1 MMARSELRGKIQT
14 VLGLISPDDLGITLA
29 HEHCLN
35 DLSVWFKEPAES
47 SEKALAYQPVS
58 LENLGWVR
66 YHPAGNLDNLRVLD
80 EQLVIKETLRYK
92 DAGGNSIVDLT
103 NIGLGRDPQGVA
115 RISRATGLN
124 IVMGAGYYIKQALP
138 SGIEY
143 TEEKMADVITHD
155 ILEGV
160 GKTGIR
166 AGIIGEIGMLWPTSD
181 WEKMALRA
189 AASAQKQT
197 GAAIYIHLAH
207 SPDSPFEVIEVL
219 GKAGADI
226 SRVVLCHVER
236 TIFDHETRVRLAK
249 TGCYIEYD
257 TFSIEGF
264 GEQVR
269 MVLSEANPIQQDWP
283 SDAQRVNAI
292 MALIDEGFLNQI
304 LISSDMCRKH
314 RLWSYGGPG
323 YAHILENVVPLMRA
337 KGVPE
342 EQIHTILVENPKR
355 LLQFV

>member
-1 MMARSELRGKIQT
+1 MKRNELGGKVQT
-14 VLGLISPDDLGITLA
+14 VLGLISPEELGITLP
-29 HEHCLN
+29 HEHCVH
-35 DLSVWFKEPAES
+35 DASTWFEEPTAS
-47 SEKALAYQPVS
+47 SERLLAHQPVS

-66 YHPAGNLDNLRVLD
+66 YHPAKNLDNLRLLD
-80 EQLVIKETLRYK
+80 ERLAIKETLRYK
-92 DAGGNSIVDLT
+92 YAGGNSIVDVT
-103 NIGLGRDPQGVA
+103 STGLGRDPLGLA

-124 IVMGAGYYIKQALP
+124 IVMGTGYYVEQAVP
-138 SGIEY
+138 SGLEL
-143 TEEKMADVITHD
+143 TEETMAEEMVRD

-166 AGIIGEIGMLWPTSD
+166 AGIIGELGMEWPTGN
-181 WEKMALRA
+181 WEKMVLRA
-189 AASAQKQT
+189 AAKAQNQT
-197 GAAIYIHLAH
+197 GAPVSIHLGK

-219 GKAGADI
+219 SSAGADI
-226 SRVVLCHVER
+226 SRVVLCHVAR
-236 TIFDHETRVRLAK
+236 TIFDHETLVRLAK

-264 GEQVR
+264 GESVR
-269 MVLSEANPIQQDWP
+269 MVFSEANPIKADWP

-292 MALIDEGFLNQI
+292 MALIDDGFLNQI

-323 YAHILENVVPLMRA
+323 FAHILENVVPLMRE
-337 KGVPE
+337 KGMPE
-342 EQIHTILVENPKR
+342 EHIRTLLVENPQR